1 MKRSWKKPLVG
12 LGVVAA
18 IVLLIVLVSGNGSEG
33 GYRVRAI
40 FDNGSFLVHGEEVRV
55 AGASVGTIQSVGV
68 TMPGEKVSYENG
80 RYTEDPGKAVLVLNI
95 TDPGFQDF
103 RQDASCEIR
112 PQSLIGEKY
121 VDCRTTLPHAAG
133 TENESPP
140 LKVIPDGQPG
150 AGQHLLPLQQN
161 SASVDPD
168 LVNDIQRLPY
178 AQRFRLIINEL
189 GGTLAGRGEDI
200 EEAVKRANPVLRDA
214 GRLFQ
219 MLANQRDQ
227 LAELS
232 TNSEQ
237 ILEPFAEQR
246 AHVAG
251 FFSNSGATAEA
262 SAERGRELE
271 ASLQKLPGFIREF
284 ESTLRSLQGFSKAGT
299 PVFKSLNRAT
309 PALTEATRALTPFSA
324 AATVSLKSLGAS
336 GEAAGPK
343 FVEADPI
350 VRKARNLAKS
360 GVVPTTELARFLV
373 SAKKSKGFNALVDL
387 IYNGAAATSEFD
399 EYGHF
404 LRTLVTIVDC
414 AEYRL
419 SEKSGCSANFTGPNA
434 VESAAVN
441 DPAAILAHIEEIE
454 AEQSGGTAAGTSSV
468 GPPAPSLA
476 PSAAPTGPRLGGRE
490 ELGRGISTVPSPGEL
505 MRTLGR

>member
-1 MKRSWKKPLVG
+1 MRKGKRKKTLIG
-12 LGVVAA
+12 LGVIAA
-18 IVLLIVLVSGNGSEG
+18 IVALILLISGSSSES
-33 GYRVRAI
+33 GYLVRAI
-40 FDNGSFLVHGEEVRV
+40 FDNGSFLVEGEEVRV
-55 AGASVGTIQSVGV
+55 AGASVGTIESVGV

-80 RYTEDPGKAVLVLNI
+80 RYVEDPGKAVLVLGI

-103 RQDASCEIR
+103 RQNASCEIR

-133 TENESPP
+133 TENTSPP
-140 LKVIPDGQPG
+140 LRVVPDGEPG

-161 SASVDPD
+161 STSVDPD
-168 LVNDIQRLPY
+168 LVNNIQRLPY

-214 GRLFQ
+214 GRFFQ
-219 MLANQRDQ
+219 ILSNQRDQ

-232 TNSEQ
+232 SNSEQ

-251 FFSNSGATAEA
+251 FFNNSGAAAEA
-262 SAERGRELE
+262 SAERGQELE
-271 ASLQKLPGFIREF
+271 ESLAKLPGFINEF
-284 ESTLRSLQGFSKAGT
+284 ESTLHSLQGFATAAT
-299 PVFKSLNRAT
+299 PVFGDLNQAT

-324 AATVSLKSLGAS
+324 AATVSLKSLGAT
-336 GEAAGPK
+336 GEVAGPK

-350 VRKARNLAKS
+350 VVKARNLAKS
-360 GVVPTTELARFLV
+360 GVVPTGELARFLV
-373 SAKKSKGFNALVDL
+373 STNRSNGFKSLVDL

-441 DPAAILAHIEEIE
+441 DPAAIMAHIEEME
-454 AEQSGGTAAGTSSV
+454 AEQSGGTAAGSSSV
-468 GPPAPSLA
+468 GPPAPSVS
-476 PSAAPTGPRLGGRE
+476 PSSPTGPQIGGRQ
-490 ELGRGISTVPSPGEL
+490 ELGPSVSTVPSPEEL
-505 MRTLGR
+505 MRRLGR